1 MKKIEVN
8 LSNEE
13 VLFLTDF
20 TKKGMKNARE
30 IKRAYI
36 LLMLHRGFDHQSIID
51 VFDTSNATIWRIKW
65 RYNKLGAK
73 DAIVDEERTGQP
85 VKYTKKDEAEI
96 IATACSDAPEGRS
109 RWTLDLLK
117 EAVGEKSNL
126 KNISREA
133 IRLILKKTN
142 INLG

>member
-1 MKKIEVN
+1 MKKIEVC

-13 VLFLTDF
+13 ILFLTNF

-36 LLMLHRGFDHQSIID
+36 LLMLNKGFAHQFIID
-51 VFDTSNATIWRIKW
+51 MFNTSNATIWRIKG

-73 DAIVDEERTGQP
+73 YAIVDEERSGQP
-85 VKYTKKDEAEI
+85 VKYTEKDEAEI
-96 IATACSDAPEGRS
+96 IATACSDAPEGRV

-117 EAVGEKSNL
+117 EAVSEKVSV

-142 INLG
+142 ISLG